1 MAVKI
6 NFNAEAAKTHTA
18 LIQNE
23 RAMGKSLLRL
33 STGYRILNAADDS
46 AGLFIADMLGT
57 VAAALDQGNANIQTG
72 ISALQIAESSA
83 GQIYTKL
90 QEIYVRAQR
99 AANDINDPNARAAL
113 QQEINNFI
121 DAIQKI
127 GTDTEYN
134 GIKLLDGT
142 FTGKYIHYG
151 PRMNQV
157 VNISISDLR
166 AQSLGAYAVTGAGA
180 TATGSSATAGGD
192 LATLLSSTGSLGS
205 KANFIFSQGEYV
217 KINDITVYSNT
228 STTNYLVDAATLA
241 NNINNTQE
249 IKNAGIEAK
258 ASNISLAKTYTGGIS
273 ATGSATASGTYNLE
287 LRFYIGDG
295 TKTFTVNWGSII
307 QSDTSFTL
315 NIASLDELVAR
326 INSGA
331 TSNSAPISAINDNGK
346 LKLITN
352 NGETIAIELKIDASG
367 TFNDGSATFTVDF
380 GQLLEGAGTAS
391 FTFSAT
397 GAKYAAAVKVG
408 HIDIGGNETFKFEYS
423 GVSDDGAPA
432 NEGLNFDIASGANV
446 PIKNLYNIDVTN
458 NVKAE
463 TALMI
468 VTKAMQKVD
477 KIRSQIGATMN
488 NLQSIFD
495 SQKVAYDNTKEAESV
510 IRNTDYAKEMA
521 EFTTYHIRMQA
532 TIAMLAQANTL
543 PQLVLQLMR

>member
-157 VNISISDLR
+157 VYVSIGDLR
-166 AQSLGAYAVTGAGA
+166 AQSLGAHMINTIGYKASG
-180 TATGSSATAGGD
+180 TATTDLTGIFYSSSQTVTVEGQSITATYSAFDNYMLDVGKIAED
-192 LATLLSSTGSLGS
+192 INANTTLQQ
-205 KANFIFSQGEYV
+205 K
-217 KINDITVYSNT
+217 
-228 STTNYLVDAATLA
+228 
-241 NNINNTQE
+241 
-249 IKNAGIEAK
+249 
-258 ASNISLAKTYTGGIS
+258 GIS
-273 ATGSATASGTYNLE
+273 AKGVNVSYAQSAFTQFISTTGTISGDVTVT
-287 LRFYIGDG
+287 FQVGD
-295 TKTFTVNWGSII
+295 KSFSI
-307 QSDTSFTL
+307 QKRNDVT
-315 NIASLDELVAR
+315 LDEL
-326 INSGA
+326 
-331 TSNSAPISAINDNGK
+331 ISAINTAAATAGADLVASQEQGK
-346 LKLITN
+346 LVLTSSK
-352 NGETIAIELKIDASG
+352 GYTIAVKVSATLTDAANFTVNLDQLIGDKPNLSSGSVISVSGNAATVEAYAAKVGDLYISRPESFSADLGSVAAGLG
-367 TFNDGSATFTVDF
+367 TFNIGNKNGSA
-380 GQLLEGAGTAS
+380 
-391 FTFSAT
+391 FST
-397 GAKYAAAVKVG
+397 LRTIEVT
-408 HIDIGGNETFKFEYS
+408 D
-423 GVSDDGAPA
+423 
-432 NEGLNFDIASGANV
+432 
-446 PIKNLYNIDVTN
+446 NL
-458 NVKAE
+458 KAE
-463 TALMI
+463 LAMI
-468 VTKAMQKVD
+468 IIENAIRKVD
-477 KIRSQIGATMN
+477 TIRSQIGAIMN

-532 TIAMLAQANTL
+532 TTAMLAQANTL

>member
-6 NFNAEAAKTHTA
+6 NFNTEAAKTHTA

-46 AGLFIADMLGT
+46 AGLFIANMLGT

-72 ISALQIAESSA
+72 ISALQIAESYA

-134 GIKLLDGT
+134 GIKLLDGS

-151 PRMNQV
+151 PRADQV
-157 VNISISDLR
+157 VYVSIGDLR
-166 AQSLGAYAVTGAGA
+166 AQSLGAHMINTIGYKASGA
-180 TATGSSATAGGD
+180 TTTELTDIFYSSGQTVTVEGQSITATYKVFNDDYMLDVGKIAEDINANT
-192 LATLLSSTGSLGS
+192 TLQQ
-205 KANFIFSQGEYV
+205 K
-217 KINDITVYSNT
+217 
-228 STTNYLVDAATLA
+228 
-241 NNINNTQE
+241 
-249 IKNAGIEAK
+249 
-258 ASNISLAKTYTGGIS
+258 GIS
-273 ATGSATASGTYNLE
+273 AKGVNVSYAQSAFTQFISTTGTISGDVTVT
-287 LRFYIGDG
+287 FQVGD
-295 TKTFTVNWGSII
+295 KSFSI
-307 QSDTSFTL
+307 QKRNDVT
-315 NIASLDELVAR
+315 LDEL
-326 INSGA
+326 
-331 TSNSAPISAINDNGK
+331 ISAINTAAATAGADLVASQEQGK
-346 LKLITN
+346 LVLTSSK
-352 NGETIAIELKIDASG
+352 GYTIAVKVEATLSDTADFTVNLDQLIGDKPNLSSGSVTSVSGTSDTVVAYAAKVGDLYISRPESFSADLSSVAAGLG
-367 TFNDGSATFTVDF
+367 TFNIGNENGSA
-380 GQLLEGAGTAS
+380 
-391 FTFSAT
+391 FST
-397 GAKYAAAVKVG
+397 LRTIEVT
-408 HIDIGGNETFKFEYS
+408 D
-423 GVSDDGAPA
+423 
-432 NEGLNFDIASGANV
+432 
-446 PIKNLYNIDVTN
+446 NL
-458 NVKAE
+458 KAE
-463 TALMI
+463 LAMI
-468 VTKAMQKVD
+468 IIENAMRKVD
-477 KIRSQIGATMN
+477 TIRSQIGATMN